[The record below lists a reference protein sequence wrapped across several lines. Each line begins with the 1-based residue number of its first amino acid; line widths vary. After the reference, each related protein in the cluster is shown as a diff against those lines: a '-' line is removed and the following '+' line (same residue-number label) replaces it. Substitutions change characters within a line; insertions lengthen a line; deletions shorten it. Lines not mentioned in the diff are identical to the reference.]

1 MIEEKIFIVF
11 LPRHTSSVEIQRIE
25 QAVTNVNV
33 FMNQN
38 ANDANALST
47 FAPFGDGIVAK
58 FFVKD
63 GADLGLYC
71 HVKIDTNN
79 NNAANI
85 RNEWKDYFANK
96 LIQHGR
102 KLCETNYPCR
112 LFRKVRNLCP
122 ELLEETYRLHSSIKD
137 QESENDPSDPTPFS
151 VYECAYN
158 ALVNNFYQNK
168 RFIETLLGIAVVST
182 PVSKP
187 TSITSIASTPA
198 NNAFTN
204 ISRRDPMWA
213 TIAREERIAL
223 IIFFLFI
230 KPDDELFLQHNKN
243 DAQNENESSELAVA
257 LSKFKDALSDW
268 LLEL

>member
-1 MIEEKIFIVF
+1 MRGEKIFIVF

-33 FMNQN
+33 FMNQH
-38 ANDANALST
+38 ANDEKDVNDVNALST

-71 HVKIDTNN
+71 YVKIDTNN

-85 RNEWKDYFANK
+85 RNDWRDCFANK
-96 LIQHGR
+96 LIQHCR
-102 KLCETNYPCR
+102 NLCETNYPCK

-122 ELLEETYRLHSSIKD
+122 ALLEETYRLHPSIKD
-137 QESENDPSDPTPFS
+137 QEKENDPTDPTPFS
-151 VYECAYN
+151 VYECAYS

-168 RFIETLLGIAVVST
+168 RFIEALLGIAAVST

-187 TSITSIASTPA
+187 KSIASTPA
-198 NNAFTN
+198 NNVFTN
-204 ISRRDPMWA
+204 TSRDPMWA
-213 TIAREERIAL
+213 TIATEDRIAL
-223 IIFFLFI
+223 IIFFLFV
-230 KPDDELFLQHNKN
+230 KPDDDFFLQHN
-243 DAQNENESSELAVA
+243 
-257 LSKFKDALSDW
+257 
-268 LLEL
+268 